1 MNQESVRK
9 SNHKKRGIWHLY
21 VEADYSLAEIAEIFK
36 LSRTRVREILLEEA
50 QRRNDQ
56 LQKHELKGKTIDIS

>member
-1 MNQESVRK
+1 
-9 SNHKKRGIWHLY
+9 
-21 VEADYSLAEIAEIFK
+21 
-36 LSRTRVREILLEEA
+36 LLEEA